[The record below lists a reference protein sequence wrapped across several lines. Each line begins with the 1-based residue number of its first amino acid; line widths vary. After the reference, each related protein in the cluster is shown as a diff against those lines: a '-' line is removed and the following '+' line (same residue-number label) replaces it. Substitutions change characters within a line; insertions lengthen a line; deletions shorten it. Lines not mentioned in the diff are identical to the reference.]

1 MQNFNP
7 MITKRNRYFRLI
19 LPVIGMLSF
28 GTAKSQTL
36 PADSLALNSIISEVV
51 QNHPMVKKAQEDLN
65 VSDAKIGVAES
76 LYQPNVDFTSSYT
89 RIGPISS
96 VTIPDMGSFSFVPHD
111 NYSVAFN
118 VNQTVFDFGKKE
130 KSISL
135 EKQGKELS
143 RQSVE
148 QVKQKLSQAVIAN
161 YYTLVYLQEALK
173 IKDEQ
178 LKTLNEH
185 LAYIKKKQQ
194 TGSAT
199 QYEIL
204 TTQVRIST
212 IENQK
217 TDIETAREV
226 QVSQLNTLLGKPET
240 TDQWVKR
247 DLKVVAPVLMPDSLM
262 SNAMHNRDEMKLA
275 QEKAKLAQ
283 LRYSLTGL
291 QNNPVVNA
299 YVSGGVKDGFTPYLY
314 DPRLNFTAG
323 FGIRVPIFDGKRM
336 KYNLAQAQSAIQV
349 NDQDTEMAR
358 RGIVNEVVEA
368 EANVN
373 ASEKKVAQSELQL
386 KQATDAYK
394 LAKVKFDA
402 GVITNLEL
410 IEGSTSVSESRLQL
424 LKAKIDYTG
433 SLYKLKSAI
442 GDRLY

>member
-1 MQNFNP
+1 
-7 MITKRNRYFRLI
+7 MIQKINRYFRSILSIAGVLI
-19 LPVIGMLSF
+19 F
-28 GTAKSQTL
+28 GTANSQTL
-36 PADSLALNSIISEVV
+36 PADSLTLTGIINEVV
-51 QNHPMVKKAQEDLN
+51 QTHPAVKKAQEDLN
-65 VSDAKIGVAES
+65 VADAKIGVAES
-76 LYQPNVDFTSSYT
+76 FYKPNVDFTSSYT

-96 VTIPDMGSFSFVPHD
+96 VTIPEFGSFSFVPHD
-111 NYSVAFN
+111 NYSAGFN

-143 RQSVE
+143 RQTVE
-148 QVKQKLSQAVIAN
+148 QVKQKLSQSVIAN

-185 LAYIKKKQQ
+185 LSYIKKKQQ

-204 TTQVRIST
+204 TTQVRISA

-217 TDIETAREV
+217 TDIETARLV
-226 QVSQLNTLLGKPET
+226 QIAQLNSLLGKPET
-240 TDQWVKR
+240 SDHLVKR
-247 DLKVVAPVLMPDSLM
+247 DLKVVVPVLMPDTLLN
-262 SNAMHNRDEMKLA
+262 NALRNRDEMKLA
-275 QEKAKLAQ
+275 NEKAKLAQ
-283 LRYSLTGL
+283 LRYNVTGA
-291 QNNPVVNA
+291 QNNPVINA
-299 YVSGGVKDGFTPYLY
+299 FASGGVKDGYTPYLY
-314 DPRLNFTAG
+314 DPKLNFAVG
-323 FGIRVPIFDGKRM
+323 FGIKVPIFDGKRV
-336 KYNLAQAQSAIQV
+336 KYNLAQAQSAISA
-349 NDQDTEMAR
+349 NDQDTEIAR

-368 EANVN
+368 EANVK
-373 ASEKKVAQSELQL
+373 AAGKKVTQSELQL
-386 KQATDAYK
+386 KQASDAYS

-410 IEGSTSVSESRLQL
+410 IEGSTTVSESRLQL